1 MIRIFPQPEP
11 EIFDDK
17 VRKPGKAWLDKQD
30 FYDPQNPK
38 AKKRVP
44 KKTKF
49 PTYWLNISKEI
60 YDAYR
65 GICAYLGIYFEQ
77 ATGASSVDHF
87 LPKTLYPGLTY
98 EWDNYRL
105 SCLGIN
111 RKKGQRE
118 EIMDPFLVPDHAF
131 HINFSSGRMFPNPAA
146 TRTEQ
151 QLVQH
156 TIDELNLN
164 SANIREMRCKHIDLY
179 ANKKVSAN
187 YMQTHSPY
195 VWAEIKR
202 QHLE

>member
-1 MIRIFPQPEP
+1 MIRISPQPEP

-17 VRKPGKAWLDKQD
+17 VRKPGKTWLDKQA

-38 AKKRVP
+38 ARTKVP
-44 KKTKF
+44 KKTEF
-49 PTYWLNISKEI
+49 PTHWLNISKEI
-60 YDAYR
+60 YHAYQ

-105 SCLGIN
+105 SSLGIN

-131 HINFSSGRMFPNPAA
+131 HVNFLSGRIFPNPAA
-146 TRTEQ
+146 TPTEQ
-151 QLVQH
+151 QLVQD

-179 ANKKVSAN
+179 AKGDVSAN